1 VFASAVGVG
10 TDRESESEERALSHA
25 KESEP
30 GRQWGVVVG
39 AQCDNGFSG
48 VQDGAVQDAGPGI

>member
-1 VFASAVGVG
+1 MGVG